1 MSTSPGGGREH
12 HGFAVPVLTVV
23 TAAAVAL
30 VLVVGLLVALGK
42 VGGARNPPPESLV
55 AAVAEQYLGAW
66 ERQEL
71 PAMRALVAG
80 PAPAFEAVT
89 AEVAERL
96 HVRAARFRP
105 GLPVVGDDDDT
116 AIVPFEADL
125 DLGGLGTWSY
135 LGRLELVLAEPD
147 ELPPAPGAVAGV
159 GGEASGE
166 AAPDDTL
173 PVGAVDADGP
183 RWAVSWS
190 PATVHPVLREGLH
203 LDRSRARPTRSPLLD
218 VHGAPLTGPDSPSLP
233 ALSAQLL
240 GSVGTLDEA
249 AARARGLDY
258 AAGDV
263 VGVSGLQEAFD
274 AQLGGAPSGEVQLVG
289 PDGTVAE
296 VLQVFPGASPAPVT
310 TTIDPRVQAAAE
322 AALAEAPGP
331 SALVAVDAPTGQVR
345 AVANRPVSG
354 YNRALV
360 GQYPP
365 GSTFKVVTATA
376 LLQSGVTPDTPT
388 SCPGRASIGGFTFS
402 NAGGEVLGDIPFR
415 TAFFRSCNTA
425 FVQLAEQ
432 LDPAQLR
439 AAAEGYGFNGDWELP
454 VPAAVGSF
462 PEPSGPVDRAAA
474 ALGQGRVTASPLHM
488 ATVAAAVASGAWRP
502 PSLVVPPAPPPAQ
515 VLPVGVA
522 PTLQELMRLVV
533 AEGTGTEAQVP
544 GVPVA
549 GKTGTAEFGTGRP
562 PRTHAWFIGFR
573 GDLAFSVLVE
583 GGGFGGSVAAPL
595 AQDFLTRLP

>member
-12 HGFAVPVLTVV
+12 HGFVAPVLTVV

-30 VLVVGLLVALGK
+30 VLLIGLLAAVGK
-42 VGGARNPPPESLV
+42 VGGVGKPPPETLV
-55 AAVAEQYLGAW
+55 AAVAEEYLGAW
-66 ERQEL
+66 ERQDV
-71 PAMRALVAG
+71 PAMRALVAD
-80 PAPAFEAVT
+80 PAPAFEEVT
-89 AEVAERL
+89 AGVAERL
-96 HVRAARFRP
+96 QVRDARFRP
-105 GLPVVGDDDDT
+105 GPAVVGDDDT
-116 AIVPFEADL
+116 ATVPFEADL
-125 DLGGLGTWSY
+125 DLAGLGTWSY
-135 LGRLELVLAEPD
+135 RGRLELVLAEPD
-147 ELPPAPGAVAGV
+147 ELPPAPEVVAG
-159 GGEASGE
+159 GGEVASGE

-173 PVGAVDADGP
+173 PVGAADPDGP

-190 PATVHPVLREGLH
+190 PATVHPALQEGLR
-203 LDRSRARPTRSPLLD
+203 LDRSRARPAREPILAVD
-218 VHGAPLTGPDSPSLP
+218 GAPLTGPDSPSLP

-240 GSVGTLDEA
+240 GSVGTLDEE

-274 AQLGGAPSGEVQLVG
+274 AQLGGEAAGEVQLLG

-296 VLQVFPGASPAPVT
+296 VLEVFPGASSSPVT

-331 SALVAVDAPTGQVR
+331 SALVAVDATTGQVR

-354 YNRALV
+354 FNRALA

-376 LLQSGVTPDTPT
+376 LLQAGITPDTPV
-388 SCPGRASIGGFTFS
+388 SCPARASVGGFSFS

-432 LDPAQLR
+432 LQPDQLR

-454 VPAAVGSF
+454 VPVAVGSF
-462 PEPSGPVDRAAA
+462 PEASGPVDHAAA
-474 ALGQGRVTASPLHM
+474 ALGQGRVTASPLQM
-488 ATVAAAVASGAWRP
+488 ATVAAGVASGAWHP
-502 PSLVVPPAPPPAQ
+502 PSLVVPPAALPAQ
-515 VLPVGVA
+515 VLPGGVA

-544 GVPVA
+544 GVAVA
-549 GKTGTAEFGTGRP
+549 GKTGTAEYGTGRP

>member
-1 MSTSPGGGREH
+1 M
-12 HGFAVPVLTVV
+12 
-23 TAAAVAL
+23 
-30 VLVVGLLVALGK
+30 
-42 VGGARNPPPESLV
+42 
-55 AAVAEQYLGAW
+55 
-66 ERQEL
+66 
-71 PAMRALVAG
+71 
-80 PAPAFEAVT
+80 
-89 AEVAERL
+89 
-96 HVRAARFRP
+96 
-105 GLPVVGDDDDT
+105 D
-116 AIVPFEADL
+116 
-125 DLGGLGTWSY
+125 
-135 LGRLELVLAEPD
+135 
-147 ELPPAPGAVAGV
+147 
-159 GGEASGE
+159 
-166 AAPDDTL
+166 
-173 PVGAVDADGP
+173 
-183 RWAVSWS
+183 
-190 PATVHPVLREGLH
+190 
-203 LDRSRARPTRSPLLD
+203 
-218 VHGAPLTGPDSPSLP
+218 GAPLTGADSPSLP

-274 AQLGGAPSGEVQLVG
+274 AQLGGEPSGEVQLVDS
-289 PDGTVAE
+289 DGTVVE
-296 VLQVFPGASPAPVT
+296 VLQAFPGAGSSPVT
-310 TTIDPRVQAAAE
+310 TTIDARVQAAAE

-331 SALVAVDAPTGQVR
+331 AALVAVDATTGQLR

-388 SCPGRASIGGFTFS
+388 SCPARASVGGFTFS
-402 NAGGEVLGDIPFR
+402 NAGGEVLGNIPFR

-454 VPAAVGSF
+454 VPAAIGSF

-488 ATVAAAVASGAWRP
+488 ATVAAAVASGAWHP

-515 VLPVGVA
+515 VLPGGVA

-533 AEGTGTEAQVP
+533 AEGTGTAAQVP

-573 GDLAFSVLVE
+573 EDLAFSVLVE

>member
-1 MSTSPGGGREH
+1 MSTSPGGGRERH
-12 HGFAVPVLTVV
+12 EVLAPVLTVV
-23 TAAAVAL
+23 TAAGVAL
-30 VLVVGLLVALGK
+30 VLLIGLLVAVGKLGSAGK
-42 VGGARNPPPESLV
+42 PPPESLV
-55 AAVAEQYLGAW
+55 AAVAEEYLGAW
-66 ERQEL
+66 ERQDV

-80 PAPAFEAVT
+80 PAPTFEAFTV
-89 AEVAERL
+89 EVAERL
-96 HVRAARFRP
+96 QVRAARFRP
-105 GLPVVGDDDDT
+105 GAPVVGDDDT
-116 AIVPFEADL
+116 ATVPFEADL
-125 DLGGLGTWSY
+125 DLAGLGTWSY
-135 LGRLELVLAEPD
+135 QGRLELVLAQRD
-147 ELPPAPGAVAGV
+147 ELPPAPEVVARV
-159 GGEASGE
+159 GEVASGE
-166 AAPDDTL
+166 APAADTL

-190 PATVHPVLREGLH
+190 PTTVHPALEEGLG
-203 LDRSRARPTRSPLLD
+203 LGRSRARPTRAPLLAVD
-218 VHGAPLTGPDSPSLP
+218 GGPLTGADSPSLP

-249 AARARGLDY
+249 AARDRGLGY

-263 VGVSGLQEAFD
+263 VGVSGLQAAFD
-274 AQLGGAPSGEVQLVG
+274 TQLGGEPSGEVQLLG

-296 VLQVFPGASPAPVT
+296 VLQAFPGASSSPVT
-310 TTIDPRVQAAAE
+310 TTIDARVQAAAE

-331 SALVAVDAPTGQVR
+331 SALVAVDATTGQLR

-354 YNRALV
+354 FNRALV

-388 SCPGRASIGGFTFS
+388 SCPARASVGGFTFS
-402 NAGGEVLGDIPFR
+402 NAGGEALGDVPFR

-432 LDPAQLR
+432 LDAAQLG
-439 AAAEGYGFNGDWELP
+439 AAAEGYGFNGDWGLPLP
-454 VPAAVGSF
+454 VAIGSF

-502 PSLVVPPAPPPAQ
+502 PSLVVPPAPPPEQPLAE
-515 VLPVGVA
+515 GVA

-533 AEGTGTEAQVP
+533 AEGTGTAAQVP
-544 GVPVA
+544 GAPVA
-549 GKTGTAEFGTGRP
+549 GKTGTAEFGTSRP

-573 GDLAFSVLVE
+573 DDLAFSVLVE